1 VAAALVAVGSAVAAV
16 LAERGRAQ
24 LAVGAPAGPAPW
36 VGRVDRAADAIRLGV
51 RPAAPEAGDRV
62 PPYVERDAAAAL
74 REALQC
80 GGFVLVV
87 GDSAAGK
94 TRLAHEA
101 VRAALPRHTFVVP
114 DGPAGVL
121 AAVVARSAPLAQRAL
136 AGRPGAV
143 PGAERP
149 DAAAARRV
157 AGARSVRRRGSHHAR
172 PRTRAVQRPR

>member
-1 VAAALVAVGSAVAAV
+1 VAGMRRWDGPARALGYWSQRLRAWWLLAAAAVAGAVLAAASQRFGGVVAAALVAVGSAVAAV
-16 LAERGRAQ
+16 LAERGRAK

-51 RPAAPEAGDRV
+51 WPAAPEAGDRV

-101 VRAALPRHTFVVP
+101 VRAALPQCHPV
-114 DGPAGVL
+114 
-121 AAVVARSAPLAQRAL
+121 
-136 AGRPGAV
+136 
-143 PGAERP
+143 
-149 DAAAARRV
+149 
-157 AGARSVRRRGSHHAR
+157 
-172 PRTRAVQRPR
+172 